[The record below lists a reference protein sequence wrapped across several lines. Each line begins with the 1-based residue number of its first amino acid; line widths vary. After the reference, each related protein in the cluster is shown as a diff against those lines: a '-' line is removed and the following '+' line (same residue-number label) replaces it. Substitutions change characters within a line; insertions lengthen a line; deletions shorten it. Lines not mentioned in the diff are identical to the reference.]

1 MNKLLTTGALATVFV
16 AVAAGGP
23 HAQTRPVWPHGGQPP
38 RHLSGGDRYLGED
51 QVQHILRGAG
61 YSDVVGLERDGD
73 VFKAK
78 GAKRYGETVEG
89 LRVDA
94 ATGEVRDQK
103 RLSEGQV
110 ASLLRDRGYSDVG
123 DVKRDGDAVT
133 ARAKRDGAELRLRVD
148 TRTGVVMPQ
157 RASG

>member
-1 MNKLLTTGALATVFV
+1 MFWSRLHRRLTAWVALLALVFGALAPTVTQAMV
-16 AVAAGGP
+16 A
-23 HAQTRPVWPHGGQPP
+23 
-38 RHLSGGDRYLGED
+38 GGDRADWL
-51 QVQHILRGAG
+51 QVCSVSGMVWVQA
-61 YSDVVGLERDGD
+61 D
-73 VFKAK
+73 
-78 GAKRYGETVEG
+78 
-89 LRVDA
+89 
-94 ATGEVRDQK
+94 TGEVRDQK

-157 RASG
+157 QASG